1 MRRLVSKSA
10 ESPIKQAVGSGQYER
25 PGVVCVRCILYQ
37 DANCKLSGYLLA
49 QRAGSWHLQ
58 ISKRWVHDGW
68 PRWMLLTSLILGSTG
83 RDPIRSEG
91 K

>member
-25 PGVVCVRCILYQ
+25 PGVVCVRSIPYQ
-37 DANCKLSGYLLA
+37 DAKLSGYLLA

-58 ISKRWVHDGW
+58 ISKRWVHDCG
-68 PRWMLLTSLILGSTG
+68 PRWMLLMSLILGSTG